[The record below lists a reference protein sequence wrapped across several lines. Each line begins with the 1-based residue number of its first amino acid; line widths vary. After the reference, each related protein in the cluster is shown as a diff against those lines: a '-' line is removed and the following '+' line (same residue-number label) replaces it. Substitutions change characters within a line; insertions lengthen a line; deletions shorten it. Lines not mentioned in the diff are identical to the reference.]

1 MSGQSSVIRACAE
14 IIRRLDLRAATY
26 LEIMD
31 GEGDDEDC
39 FSISMRDARRLRD
52 WLPIAASCL
61 DDLAESVDFSDES
74 EAALEAAQEITA
86 A

>member
-1 MSGQSSVIRACAE
+1 MSKQVDVIRATAE
-14 IIRRLDLRAATY
+14 IIRRLDAKAATY

-31 GEGDDEDC
+31 GEDDDADC
-39 FSISMRDARRLRD
+39 FSISMRDAKRLRD

-61 DDLAESVDFSDES
+61 DDLAE
-74 EAALEAAQEITA
+74 EAAQFAELEDTLERARA

>member
-1 MSGQSSVIRACAE
+1 MSAQAKIIRQTAE
-14 IIRRLDLRAATY
+14 VIRRLDLKAATY

-31 GEGDDEDC
+31 GEDDDEDC
-39 FSISMRDARRLRD
+39 FTINMRDARRLRD

-61 DDLAESVDFSDES
+61 DDLAEQVAESDDMEM
-74 EAALEAAQEITA
+74 ALEAARVA